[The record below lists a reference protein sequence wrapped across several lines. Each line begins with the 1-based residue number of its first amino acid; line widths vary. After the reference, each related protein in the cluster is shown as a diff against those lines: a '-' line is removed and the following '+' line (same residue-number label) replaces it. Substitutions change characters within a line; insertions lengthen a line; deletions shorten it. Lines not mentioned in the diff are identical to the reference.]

1 MKLKNS
7 RCYASALYTFNRIV
21 MQIFLKTVFSMLT
34 CYKTNCL
41 ANGRKQTS
49 AKQGREN
56 TWKRFKSFERKGW
69 KLIQECR
76 CLSSHLSRWEV
87 MAKLRTLHVNEM
99 MTSLASSAYRN
110 VSNEKKEACSNIIQH
125 LKWPWNVYLTE
136 KRLLPF
142 HGEFIFNVSKRAK
155 SLLKPFAN
163 NTPLIKTVQGTH
175 SSGKQL
181 ITWEVWSQPFEM
193 EFEGTLESRLIT
205 ELQKATI
212 RMCSIVVVT
221 RLEFRRSLEPVYVP
235 PCFRGSRIAGSFPE
249 QQLFIKPKP
258 MFSLDEYCE

>member
-34 CYKTNCL
+34 CCKTNCL

-76 CLSSHLSRWEV
+76 CLSSHLSRWKV

-125 LKWPWNVYLTE
+125 LKWPWNVYLT
-136 KRLLPF
+136 
-142 HGEFIFNVSKRAK
+142 GEFIFKECQNE
-155 SLLKPFAN
+155 LK
-163 NTPLIKTVQGTH
+163 V
-175 SSGKQL
+175 
-181 ITWEVWSQPFEM
+181 
-193 EFEGTLESRLIT
+193 
-205 ELQKATI
+205 
-212 RMCSIVVVT
+212 CSIPSRIT
-221 RLEFRRSLEPVYVP
+221 RRSLKL
-235 PCFRGSRIAGSFPE
+235 FRARIQVGNNWLLKRFDHNHLRCNLKE
-249 QQLFIKPKP
+249 L
-258 MFSLDEYCE
+258 